1 MLIILKL
8 LIVRTISKIYFID
21 YSNGFTIEILIDVNI
36 CLLWY
41 NIVQKKKKTEASSCK
56 DIIGIK
62 QARVSPPIFFLYQK
76 SLCILQTADK
86 ITLGIG
92 SINLN
97 NKMEFN
103 ISFIS

>member
-1 MLIILKL
+1 MLTSVYCGIILY
-8 LIVRTISKIYFID
+8 R
-21 YSNGFTIEILIDVNI
+21 
-36 CLLWY
+36 
-41 NIVQKKKKTEASSCK
+41 KKKTEASSCK

-103 ISFIS
+103 VSFISCYTCG

>member
-41 NIVQKKKKTEASSCK
+41 NIVQKKKTEASSCK

-62 QARVSPPIFFLYQK
+62 QARVSPPIFFFV
-76 SLCILQTADK
+76 SEILVHFADSRQSYSWNRQHK
-86 ITLGIG
+86 PKQQNGI
-92 SINLN
+92 
-97 NKMEFN
+97 
-103 ISFIS
+103 

>member
-1 MLIILKL
+1 M
-8 LIVRTISKIYFID
+8 ISKIYFID
-21 YSNGFTIEILIDVNI
+21 YSNGVTIEILIDVNI
-36 CLLWY
+36 RLLSY
-41 NIVQKKKKTEASSCK
+41 NIEKKKKKQKQVPVRTF
-56 DIIGIK
+56 IVIK

-76 SLCILQTADK
+76 SLFILQTADK
-86 ITLGIG
+86 ITLGIV